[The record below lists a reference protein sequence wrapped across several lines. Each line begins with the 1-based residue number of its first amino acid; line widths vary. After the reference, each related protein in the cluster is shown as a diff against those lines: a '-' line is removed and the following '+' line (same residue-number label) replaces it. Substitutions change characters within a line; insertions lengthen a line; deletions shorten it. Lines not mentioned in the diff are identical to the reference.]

1 MATNRTDNSA
11 GAIYDE
17 NWNVVDYYDN
27 EVDNYGQ
34 DHYQLHLNQILNERF
49 KLNVSLHYTKG
60 SGYYEQYKQDAFMPA
75 YGINPVINGTD
86 TISTT
91 DLVRQKWLDNDFYG
105 AIFNLEYSNSFM
117 TSILGGG
124 INQYDGDHFGE
135 ILWARYA
142 SQTQPGEQYYNSTSS
157 KSDANIYWK
166 NLIDINDRVT
176 AFADLQVRSVKY
188 AASGADDDVGAF
200 SFSQNNVFFNP
211 KAGVTYRVNQKDKVF
226 ISYAVG
232 HKEPNRTDL
241 IYADPNDLP
250 RPEKLQDFEF
260 GYEYG
265 SENFSFM
272 GNAFYMFYTD
282 QLVLTG
288 QLDNVGYPIRK
299 NIGKSYRIGVEL
311 AMSWQPLEWLKWSP
325 NVAYIQSQNLDYVE
339 ESGNGEV
346 KALGNT
352 SIAYSPNTVFSS
364 TLEFYPI
371 KGLTLGVFSQ
381 YVSRQYLNNSQVDRL
396 SLDSYFL
403 NSIRVAYD
411 LRPSWIGKIRL
422 YASVNNAFNAMYA
435 NNGYVWGTTP
445 YYYPQ
450 AGINF
455 LGGIELS
462 F

>member
-11 GAIYDE
+11 GAIYDA
-17 NWNVVDYYDN
+17 NWNVIDYYDN

-34 DHYQLHLNQILNERF
+34 DHYQLHLNQILNDRF

-60 SGYYEQYKQDAFMPA
+60 RGYYEQYKQDASMA
-75 YGINPVINGTD
+75 EYGINPVILGGD

-105 AIFNLEYSNSFM
+105 AIFNLEYTNAFM

-124 INQYDGDHFGE
+124 ISQYDGDHFGE
-135 ILWARYA
+135 VIWARYA
-142 SQTQPGEQYYNSTSS
+142 SQTQPGQQYYNSASS
-157 KSDANIYWK
+157 KSDANVYWK
-166 NLIDINDRVT
+166 NLIDINGRIT
-176 AFADLQVRSVKY
+176 AFVDLQVRAVNY
-188 AASGADDDVGAF
+188 NASGADDDVGQF
-200 SFSQNNVFFNP
+200 SFEQNNVFFNP
-211 KAGVTYRVNQKDKVF
+211 KAGLTYRVNEKDKVF
-226 ISYAVG
+226 VSYAVG

-241 IYADPNDLP
+241 IYADPNGLP

-260 GYEYG
+260 GYEYA
-265 SENFSFM
+265 SEKLVFK

-311 AMSWQPLEWLKWSP
+311 AVSWQPLKWLKWSP
-325 NVAYIQSQNLDYVE
+325 NVAYIQSQNLDYIE
-339 ESGNGEV
+339 ESANGDV
-346 KALGNT
+346 KSLGST
-352 SIAYSPNTVFSS
+352 AIAYSPNTVFSS
-364 TLEFYPI
+364 TLEFYPA
-371 KGLTLGVFSQ
+371 KGVTLGVFSQ

-422 YASVNNAFNAMYA
+422 YASVNNVFNAMYA
-435 NNGYVWGTTP
+435 NNGYVWGATP

-455 LGGIELS
+455 LGGVEVS